1 MEPVQQIAAHL
12 SPVAQRFLE
21 YVTRDPERT
30 RRLDHLA
37 AGEFFAPL
45 QSWPTFVAGE
55 KLAEI
60 RHATVELTRLVKSLP
75 ERIFGNDPRRIASYY
90 GFRNEALIAILLEP
104 PSGLDGVLVR
114 NDYIDTA
121 EGFKCL
127 EVNSGHIGGWQLRFF
142 EQRVRTHPVI
152 AQFLAE
158 EGVCPYH
165 RDPVET
171 MLQSIIAHDLG
182 KPATAGGVLNIAI
195 TMNARAAAHLE
206 AQVRRVYRHALDA
219 SGMGLTGEVVI
230 CRYADLSARQNQIW
244 YLDRRPIHALVLM
257 NSDAPPPEAV
267 FRSFKAGRLSLY
279 NGPINM
285 LLNEKRVLALLSE
298 HADSTVF
305 TAEEREVLR
314 RYLPWTRAVGP
325 GAATWRGATAPLPE
339 LLLAHRESLVLKPSR
354 GSQGEGVTCGHLTP
368 PDTWARLVA
377 EAVAQGGWLAQER
390 VSSRSYV
397 YQCGDQGYG
406 IHDVVWGTFCF
417 GESYGGGFLRMMP
430 RGTGNGV
437 INAARG
443 AAEGI
448 LFEV

>member
-1 MEPVQQIAAHL
+1 MQQIAAHL
-12 SPVAQRFLE
+12 SPTAQRFLE
-21 YVTRDPERT
+21 YVMKDPERT

-37 AGEFFAPL
+37 AGESVAPL

-60 RHATVELTRLVKSLP
+60 RRATVELTRLVRSVP
-75 ERIFGNDPRRIASYY
+75 ERIFSNDPRRIASYY
-90 GFRNEALIAILLEP
+90 GFPNEALIAILLEP
-104 PSGLDGVLVR
+104 PSGLDAVPVR
-114 NDYIDTA
+114 NDYIETED
-121 EGFKCL
+121 GFKCL
-127 EVNSGHIGGWQLRFF
+127 EVNARQIGGWQLRFF

-152 AQFLAE
+152 ARFLAE
-158 EGVCPYH
+158 EGGCPYH

-171 MLQSIIAHDLG
+171 MLESIIAHDLG
-182 KPATAGGVLNIAI
+182 KPITAGGVLNIAI
-195 TMNARAAAHLE
+195 AMSARVAADLE

-230 CRYADLSARQNQIW
+230 CRYADLSMRQNQIW

-257 NSDAPPPEAV
+257 NAETPPPEAV

-285 LLNEKRVLALLSE
+285 LLNDKRVLALLSE
-298 HADSTVF
+298 HAESAVF
-305 TAEEREVLR
+305 TAEERDVLR
-314 RYLPWTRAVGP
+314 RYLPWTRVIGP
-325 GAATWRGATAPLPE
+325 GEATYHGATAPLPD
-339 LLLAHRESLVLKPSR
+339 LLLAHREELVLKPSR
-354 GSQGEGVTCGHLTP
+354 GFQGDGVTCGHLTP

-390 VSSRSYV
+390 VGSRPYV
-397 YQCGDQGYG
+397 YQCGDRGYG

-417 GESYGGGFLRMMP
+417 GEIYGGGFLRMMP
-430 RGTGNGV
+430 RGTGDGV
-437 INAARG
+437 INSARG
-443 AAEGI
+443 ATEGV